1 MGAYEDMRVDA
12 PDAGEFAV
20 RRVDDSAE
28 YGISAVDTAGAFG
41 RDSVAADGFQ
51 SAQSLVG
58 QFSVTAH
65 AVGGTVGAAKDVARM
80 ASSVDEEGRRLP
92 AVAHAVADSA
102 RDGFVQWAKSRPEA
116 AWRFLRNQ
124 TQSAWQP
131 EGADQGASGE
141 GFDDLTGIADRAY
154 RTPGAV
160 DRARGAVQA
169 RAENRLAN
177 WDNRAVRHEMK
188 AEKAAEALAGGSKG
202 TAAFLAGDD
211 IPVAGTGIPD
221 LGGRAV
227 ASDGVSPT
235 PARRSVGDALSRFKV
250 RYHSEKAARLR
261 GDAGGILGKI
271 HKARRSKND
280 AVSKVARRPI
290 FFLAAPAAIIALVLF
305 GMVGCSVVSSAAAGI
320 VSIAGSQ
327 SAGQNA
333 ALNAVENQVASFFI
347 QKGLTPLQ
355 TAAIMGNMYG
365 ESGMQPGVIQG
376 LGVVGESY
384 DNQTILSFGN
394 ASGLGAGLAQ
404 WDSGRRAN
412 LARYAESVGMSWS
425 DVAVQ
430 LDYFWDHDEW
440 ADWGGNES
448 RRSSFLSTDDLDT
461 AVEDFAFGWE
471 RCNPAKAHL
480 NVRKTAAQRYYL
492 ALTVQSGAGTGQ
504 DYASASGAQ
513 KAVADAALTMG
524 SFGASQGWC
533 QKWVKNVYGSVGRS
547 SASACCAHAAGDS
560 WIVSTSSSGIP
571 VGATVYSSRSYGNVQ
586 CTACGRDACHVG
598 IYVGDGTV
606 ISMEDGV
613 RARTVEEWISVYG
626 WRGWGWNGGDDL
638 TR

>member
-1 MGAYEDMRVDA
+1 MSKKTVGFILGSIVGAAAGVVAGVMLAPRSGAESRAMAADA
-12 PDAGEFAV
+12 MNDAW
-20 RRVDDSAE
+20 D
-28 YGISAVDTAGAFG
+28 SAVDTYERGASVVNDKFSAVRPVVDAKTDELRAKVDLARERMDQL
-41 RDSVAADGFQ
+41 RDSLSDVVANASDQ
-51 SAQSLVG
+51 VKD
-58 QFSVTAH
+58 
-65 AVGGTVGAAKDVARM
+65 AAAT
-80 ASSVDEEGRRLP
+80 
-92 AVAHAVADSA
+92 VADRVSA
-102 RDGFVQWAKSRPEA
+102 MADA
-116 AWRFLRNQ
+116 A
-124 TQSAWQP
+124 AP
-131 EGADQGASGE
+131 
-141 GFDDLTGIADRAY
+141 
-154 RTPGAV
+154 
-160 DRARGAVQA
+160 
-169 RAENRLAN
+169 
-177 WDNRAVRHEMK
+177 

-211 IPVAGTGIPD
+211 IPAAGTGIPD
-221 LGGRAV
+221 FGGRTV
-227 ASDGVSPT
+227 AADGASPT
-235 PARRSVGDALSRFKV
+235 SARRSVGDALSRFKV

-261 GDAGGILGKI
+261 GESGGILGKI

-327 SAGQNA
+327 STGQNA

-376 LGVVGESY
+376 IGVVGESY

-412 LARYAESVGMSWS
+412 LARYAESVGSSWS
-425 DVAVQ
+425 DAAVQ

-440 ADWGGNES
+440 SDWGGNES

-492 ALTVQSGAGTGQ
+492 ALTVQSGSGTGQ
-504 DYASASGAQ
+504 DYASATGAQ